1 MPTDEPGDVTA
12 PRPFHFWGCSEIRE
26 SLGLRADSVQQ
37 LLERLETVPADS
49 IYYHSVRC
57 LLRHQ
62 VVATPYPDD
71 FATWIDG
78 EVRDP
83 ALAERI
89 AFHSPFDFA
98 DIEAFREHL
107 IAVLDEHLRRQP
119 WVGGRVPHSSFR
131 FLRGHLASVPLGLTV
146 HDLLELRDALAEV
159 DESAIYYHTV
169 EAVGRL
175 GQPRGDF
182 AAWIEDE
189 LGATALARRV
199 QEIDPFV
206 ASLSEVRAQ
215 LLRAVDG
222 GLAGAHP

>member
-1 MPTDEPGDVTA
+1 MATPEPGPVGD

-37 LLERLETVPADS
+37 LLERLETVSADA

-71 FATWIDG
+71 FASWIDE
-78 EVRDP
+78 EVREP

-98 DIEAFREHL
+98 DTEAFREHL
-107 IAVLDEHLRRQP
+107 IGVLDESVRSQP
-119 WVGGRVPHSSFR
+119 WVAGRIPRNPFR
-131 FLRGHLASVPLGLTV
+131 FLRGHLAAVPLGVTV
-146 HDLLELRDALAEV
+146 HDLGELRAALQAV
-159 DESAIYYHTV
+159 DESSIYYHTV

-175 GQPRGDF
+175 GNPRGDF
-182 AAWIEDE
+182 ASWIEDE
-189 LGATALARRV
+189 LGHSEVARRV

-222 GLAGAHP
+222 ENARGAR

>member
-1 MPTDEPGDVTA
+1 MATLPEPGA
-12 PRPFHFWGCSEIRE
+12 AAARPFHFWGCSEIRE

-37 LLERLETVPADS
+37 LLERLETITPDS

-71 FATWIDG
+71 FATWIDA
-78 EVRDP
+78 EAREP
-83 ALAERI
+83 ALAEQI
-89 AFHSPFDFA
+89 AFHSPFDFP

-107 IAVLDEHLRRQP
+107 IGVLDDHLRRQP
-119 WVGGRVPHSSFR
+119 WVGGRVPRQPFR
-131 FLRGHLASVPLGLTV
+131 FLRGHLAAVRLGVSVTDVAGLRQA
-146 HDLLELRDALAEV
+146 LLEADDSSL
-159 DESAIYYHTV
+159 YYHTV

-175 GQPRGDF
+175 GNPRGDF

-189 LGATALARRV
+189 LRQPALARRV

-206 ASLSEVRAQ
+206 ASLSEVRGQ
-215 LLRAVDG
+215 LLAALGVESDSR
-222 GLAGAHP
+222 